1 MSAPPILV
9 IENDERD
16 PVGPLGEWLRDA
28 GVDAGDLPSVRRRP
42 ITGRSVW
49 VRRTDRHG
57 RTDGRRRRRRCA
69 LAAGRA
75 GVTRARPSPPRCPL
89 SASVSAISCWPWP
102 PAGGSARTHSVR
114 RSALNSSPSGPRHPP
129 IPLFGPLPITPDV
142 IQWHRDAVL
151 ELPPG
156 AVLLAA
162 SPGSEVQAFRIGR
175 LAWGIQFHI
184 ETTPAGVRRWAE
196 ANAAELADYD
206 VPALLERVDL
216 VQSDLAAVWQPFAAA
231 FAAIVR
237 DPDSVRPARAI
248 RQTTAE
254 PITDPAEIR
263 AALAAQMQAGRGSS
277 SDGAPLA
284 RERRARLPMTTTP
297 QIRGVHGPVIGTRS

>member
-1 MSAPPILV
+1 MSAPPILL

-16 PVGPLGEWLRDA
+16 PVGPLGEWLRN
-28 GVDAGDLPSVRRRP
+28 
-42 ITGRSVW
+42 
-49 VRRTDRHG
+49 
-57 RTDGRRRRRRCA
+57 
-69 LAAGRA
+69 A
-75 GVTRARPSPPRCPL
+75 GVTLVVSRPFAGDQLPADL
-89 SASVSAISCWPWP
+89 SGYAGLIAMGGRVSADADDVAPWL
-102 PAGGSARTHSVR
+102 PAERALLAQAVATEVPTLGICLGHQLLALAMGGRV
-114 RSALNSSPSGPRHPP
+114 GPNPLGLQVGAQLIAKRAAASTD
-129 IPLFGPLPITPDV
+129 PLFGPLPITPDV

-162 SPGSEVQAFRIGR
+162 SPGAEVQAFRIGR

-184 ETTPAGVRRWAE
+184 ETTPAGVRRWAA

-263 AALAAQMQAGRGSS
+263 AALAAQMQAGRGTSHPTALPWPENT
-277 SDGAPLA
+277 APDS
-284 RERRARLPMTTTP
+284 P
-297 QIRGVHGPVIGTRS
+297 